1 MVSKKKK
8 DTENTNLVK
17 QKTPNRKKLLKRKK
31 YLLQNKIK
39 LLKKI
44 KLVKKK
50 NLLKKKKLLKKIKL
64 VKKKNLLKKKKLLK
78 KIEISVGAICEF
90 KINAL
95 GLTNIGIDDRSK
107 RYPVLIPNAKLGERV
122 KAKILKI
129 NLKQNKYAI
138 AKLIEVIEKS
148 KSIDNLINVNPG
160 DILEI
165 NIKELNE
172 KGAGIVELENNYKLI
187 IPNAKLDKASVNVQ
201 ITRIKSKYAFGH
213 IINSSNINS
222 SITPLGVDSQIE
234 LKFSDAQNK
243 KIAIEENFQLV
254 QGSKLT
260 IKIPKKVK
268 KYGKYLVLKLKGL
281 LIFLKLNVKVK
292 IGNKIRIKFIK
303 VSSNF
308 ALGKILQINP
318 ISLTKKQKF
327 LKYSISQMVKNGV
340 HLGEKASR
348 CHAKM
353 KNYVWLKKHQK
364 NKKYQHT
371 INLFKTHRCLNKVL
385 TRLTKYAF
393 KRRNFLF
400 IGTKRAAASLIE
412 RASFLTKTSFF
423 VNTRWLGG
431 MLTNWKTI
439 FNSICKIVPV
449 LGEKQEIV
457 SQILQKRSKIKG
469 KLIQILYLR
478 KKTIFKKFLA
488 KKNQL
493 LIKRLKDTE
502 FSNFLLE
509 QLENRKQIL
518 KLINKLK
525 EDKQSL
531 KKLILEK
538 QLENRLLNYK
548 SMKSNN
554 DDKLNNTEEVKLKE
568 NDKVIKLA
576 SNTRNQIKIILNFL
590 LVKKVDS
597 EANISNKSFIQLI
610 EEKIDFISQ
619 KKQFSPLGLNLNNV
633 KQKQRKLIKKKKPTN
648 PLIQARKNRI
658 SQKKQLSPLG
668 LNLNNVKQRKLIKK
682 RKPTNPLIRPIK
694 NRQKK
699 QLSPLGLN
707 LNNVKQRKLIKKRK
721 PTNPLIKAEKN
732 IKKIFK
738 FLSQKKQLSPL
749 GLNLKNLKQIFL
761 LTKFLKILPSLKRI
775 IKISQTKL
783 NQSVEI
789 CMKKF
794 VDLRLRRSFKKNF
807 AYVYKDYLFA
817 NSKKIASS
825 LRKKWK
831 RLEKYLGGISNMIKI
846 SKKAIYKNVAIIIG
860 QKEEMNAVRE
870 CKKLGL
876 EMFHIVDTNCNPT
889 FADHIIPANDDSKS
903 SIKYILHKFLV
914 RIRLAQKL
922 RRSIDSKKIQSL
934 LRKKSRLEIKKNKL
948 KKRDVK
954 EM

>member
-1 MVSKKKK
+1 M
-8 DTENTNLVK
+8 
-17 QKTPNRKKLLKRKK
+17 
-31 YLLQNKIK
+31 
-39 LLKKI
+39 
-44 KLVKKK
+44 
-50 NLLKKKKLLKKIKL
+50 
-64 VKKKNLLKKKKLLK
+64 
-78 KIEISVGAICEF
+78 
-90 KINAL
+90 
-95 GLTNIGIDDRSK
+95 
-107 RYPVLIPNAKLGERV
+107 GERV

-694 NRQKK
+694 NSQKKQLSPLGLNLNNVKQRKLIKKRKPTNPLIRPIKNSQKK